1 MNAAE
6 LLEQARGLGATF
18 TVPEP
23 GRVHVS
29 APEPLP
35 DELMSALRELK
46 PQVLDLL
53 THVPDYSITA
63 CVCDQPIGGTGPERC
78 EVCWQPLVPT
88 TPGVVAADWQCA
100 LAGESVAHEQEAQK
114 AAGPQPPG
122 PTGTGGGRDPAGR
135 EHSPSPARP
144 MVSGPEKLLHA
155 GLLLRAVD

>member
-6 LLEQARGLGATF
+6 LLERARGLGATF
-18 TVPEP
+18 TVTEP
-23 GRVHVS
+23 SRVHVS

-78 EVCWQPLVPT
+78 EVCRQPLLC
-88 TPGVVAADWQCA
+88 PGCEGCRGCK
-100 LAGESVAHEQEAQK
+100 LAVRFGWYGGEK
-114 AAGPQPPG
+114 C
-122 PTGTGGGRDPAGR
+122 
-135 EHSPSPARP
+135 
-144 MVSGPEKLLHA
+144 
-155 GLLLRAVD
+155 